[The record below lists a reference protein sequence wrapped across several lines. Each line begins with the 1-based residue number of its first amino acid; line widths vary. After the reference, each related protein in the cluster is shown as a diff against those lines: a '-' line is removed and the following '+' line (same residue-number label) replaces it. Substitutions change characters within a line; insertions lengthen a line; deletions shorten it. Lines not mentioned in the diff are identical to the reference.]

1 MTTIGFI
8 GAGQMAQALVSGIC
22 SADSSIKFEIADPS
36 TASKDAF
43 QQKVSSP
50 VQVRTD
56 NAELFAACDIVF
68 LSIKPQYFDDAVNFN
83 DVQTAVAK
91 APRSPLV
98 VSIMAGVTLKKI
110 AEVTGLER
118 IVRVMPNTPS
128 LIMEG
133 AAGLAPSPEVTDQEL
148 KTVAKLM
155 SSVGCVTT
163 VSEQLLDAVT
173 GLSGSGPAYVFTFIE
188 ALIDG
193 GVLNG
198 LSRAVARELAIQTVI
213 GSAKLVQ
220 QTGEHPAVLRD
231 RVTSP
236 GGTTI
241 EALKVLEMND
251 FRGSIIQAVESATRR
266 SRELGAS

>member
-1 MTTIGFI
+1 
-8 GAGQMAQALVSGIC
+8 MAQALASGIS
-22 SADSSIKFEIADPS
+22 SADSSINFEIADPS
-36 TASKDAF
+36 QASQDAF
-43 QQKVSSP
+43 KKKISSP
-50 VQVRTD
+50 IEVRAS
-56 NAELFAACDIVF
+56 NPGLFAACDIVF
-68 LSIKPQYFDDAVNFN
+68 LSVKPQFLNDAV
-83 DVQTAVAK
+83 DAQAIAK
-91 APRSPLV
+91 ALSKSEQSPLV
-98 VSIMAGVTLKKI
+98 VSIMAGVTI
-110 AEVTGLER
+110 AQISETTGLKR

-133 AAGLAPSPEVTDQEL
+133 AAGIASSPEVTEEEL
-148 KTVAKLM
+148 QTVSKLM
-155 SSVGCVTT
+155 SSVGCVTS

-188 ALIDG
+188 ALVDG

-198 LSRAVARELAIQTVI
+198 LPRDIARELAIQTVI

-220 QTGEHPAVLRD
+220 ESGEHPAVLRD

-251 FRGSIIQAVESATRR
+251 FRGTVIQAVESATRR
-266 SRELGAS
+266 SKELGAS